1 MPSLSLLL
9 LLACQPRPETVRPLT
24 VDREP
29 PLVSV
34 QQPLEA
40 PQGGTLALFL
50 RTDEAATLTLS
61 ALGRDRAVHRV
72 GDQTWRA
79 LIGVP
84 IREEPGPVELA
95 LTATDAWGNRAEYLL
110 AAQIQPVE
118 WPETGKLPMSKR
130 KARVE
135 PEAHEQ
141 MREER
146 DGVYRTATPAQQWSG
161 PMRIPVDDPIHT
173 SAFGSFREYPD
184 GSRNHHD
191 AEDLARRRGVPIF
204 AAGAGTVALAKGQEL
219 HGNAVLI
226 DHGQKVVSLYS
237 HLQRIDVEA
246 GQRVQPGDLLGT
258 MGSTGRTT
266 GPHLH
271 WGVVVDEVAVDP
283 MAWTRTGFELEPE
296 APFLPLAQTAR

>member
-1 MPSLSLLL
+1 MLLL
-9 LLACQPRPETVRPLT
+9 VLLAPLACQPDPEPVRLPT
-24 VDREP
+24 VDGSP
-29 PLVSV
+29 PLVSLLNAAP
-34 QQPLEA
+34 QA
-40 PQGGTLALFL
+40 PQGGTLAVFL
-50 RTDEAATLTLS
+50 RTDEAATVHLT
-61 ALGRDRAVHRV
+61 ALGKERALYPI

-84 IREEPGPVELA
+84 IREDPGPTELA
-95 LTATDAWGNRAEYLL
+95 ITAIDAWGNRVEHQVSAE
-110 AAQIQPVE
+110 IVPVE

-130 KARVE
+130 KAQVE
-135 PEAHEQ
+135 PEARKQ

-146 DGVYRTATPAQQWSG
+146 DGVYHSATPTQLWAG
-161 PMRIPVDDPIHT
+161 PMRIPVDSAIHT

-204 AAGAGTVALAKGQEL
+204 ASGSGIVALAKAQEL
-219 HGNAVLI
+219 HGNAILI

-237 HLQRIDVEA
+237 HLQRIDVEP
-246 GQRVQPGDLLGT
+246 GQRVEPGDLLGT

-283 MAWTRTGFELEPE
+283 MAWTRTGFEVHPE
-296 APFLPLAQTAR
+296 AAFTPIH